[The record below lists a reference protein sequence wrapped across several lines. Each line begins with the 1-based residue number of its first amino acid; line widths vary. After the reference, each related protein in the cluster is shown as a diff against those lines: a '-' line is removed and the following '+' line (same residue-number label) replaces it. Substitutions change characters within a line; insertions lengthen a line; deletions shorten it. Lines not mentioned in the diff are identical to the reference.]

1 MFGSILTLSS
11 ARAEVILYK
20 SRGEFFYDKIWDL
33 GWFWA
38 GWEVRSYM
46 NLLYFL

>member
-20 SRGEFFYDKIWDL
+20 SRGEFFMIKFEI
-33 GWFWA
+33 WA
-38 GWEVRSYM
+38 GFGLAGKFGVI
-46 NLLYFL
+46 